1 MLKTNQSDSKQLK
14 ATQSDSRR
22 LKETLIHNLV
32 VKDFERILNLVAII
46 IAIVGNT
53 AENTQ
58 PSHNANKTV
67 PSLVGGKI
75 SFQTL
80 PHLSPEDDVS

>member
-1 MLKTNQSDSKQLK
+1 MAKNLQIFKLDCVLKIQSS
-14 ATQSDSRR
+14 TSF
-22 LKETLIHNLV
+22 LILY
-32 VKDFERILNLVAII
+32 EILAFFGII
-46 IAIVGNT
+46 IAKVGNT
-53 AENTQ
+53 AQNTQ

-67 PSLVGGKI
+67 PSLVRGKI